1 MCLLF
6 VYLDKTCFAKH
17 LSTDSISKP
26 KRETKP
32 LLDIVASVLS
42 EEFVNVAL
50 LNMLTAVFDK
60 NSFASQKSHLEK
72 QMQSTSLLPLETVVK
87 CK

>member
-6 VYLDKTCFAKH
+6 VYLDKTCFAKN

-60 NSFASQKSHLEK
+60 NIFAPKKSQLEK
-72 QMQSTSLLPLETVVK
+72 
-87 CK
+87 